1 MKNIGVIEGFFGPA
15 WPEGDRKSY
24 AEFLAR
30 YGADFYIYAPKQDP
44 HLRKAWRETWDDAYI
59 SKLQDLCDHFTKSK
73 IIFGVGLSPFGLGKV
88 FTEEDKALLKQKL
101 EILNKIGIGMLGLF
115 FDDMPSDD
123 DLAQTQM
130 NALEIVRKYFTG
142 KIIFC
147 PTYYAFDPILE
158 KVFGKK
164 PEGYLE
170 KIATEVPFDVSLA
183 WTGPKVISPVIDE
196 AHLREVSDLLKRK
209 PFIWENLF
217 ANDGPKNCKFLK
229 LRSFSGRDHLAFAQT
244 EAFGLNMMNQAEL
257 SKYVFLAS
265 KYVLEGEIDA
275 EGAFKKSLTELCSPE
290 FKEFILKHKQEFL
303 EKGLDQLNDGE
314 KKSYITELELMP
326 DKGAL
331 EIKNWLQ
338 GLYIVGS
345 ECLTD

>member
-1 MKNIGVIEGFFGPA
+1 M
-15 WPEGDRKSY
+15 
-24 AEFLAR
+24 
-30 YGADFYIYAPKQDP
+30 
-44 HLRKAWRETWDDAYI
+44 
-59 SKLQDLCDHFTKSK
+59 
-73 IIFGVGLSPFGLGKV
+73 
-88 FTEEDKALLKQKL
+88 
-101 EILNKIGIGMLGLF
+101 
-115 FDDMPSDD
+115 
-123 DLAQTQM
+123 
-130 NALEIVRKYFTG
+130 
-142 KIIFC
+142 
-147 PTYYAFDPILE
+147 
-158 KVFGKK
+158 
-164 PEGYLE
+164 
-170 KIATEVPFDVSLA
+170 
-183 WTGPKVISPVIDE
+183 
-196 AHLREVSDLLKRK
+196 SDLLKRK

-275 EGAFKKSLTELCSPE
+275 EVAFEKSLTELCSPE